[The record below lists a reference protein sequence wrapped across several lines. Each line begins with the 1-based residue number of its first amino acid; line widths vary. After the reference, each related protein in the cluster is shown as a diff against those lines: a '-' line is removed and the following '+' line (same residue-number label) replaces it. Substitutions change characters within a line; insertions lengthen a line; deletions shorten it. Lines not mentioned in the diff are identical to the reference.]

1 MNLPI
6 LLVDDNEVQA
16 TTRKAILE
24 RAGRRV
30 TAAPNGRI
38 ALDLLH
44 GPRSDSSFGLI
55 VTDHLMPVM
64 DGPSFVAQ
72 VRQAGHTMPIVV
84 LSGLG
89 EAESAYAGLDV
100 IFRLKP
106 FPPDA
111 LIRLA
116 QELLC
121 RPISRSA

>member
-1 MNLPI
+1 MNLQI

-16 TTRKAILE
+16 ATRKAILE
-24 RAGRRV
+24 RAGKRV
-30 TAAPNGRI
+30 VAAPNGRI
-38 ALDLLH
+38 ALDFLND
-44 GPRSDSSFGLI
+44 PRREASFGLI

-64 DGPSFVAQ
+64 DGPSFVAR
-72 VRQAGHTMPIVV
+72 VRQDGHTMPIVV

-89 EAESAYAGLDV
+89 EAESSYAGLDV
-100 IFRLKP
+100 NFRLKP

-121 RPISRSA
+121 RRISRSA